1 MNRHARN
8 STTLGVVLFALLL
21 TAVGCLESA
30 EVNAQAVPPPVM
42 TDYAATPPFVTN
54 AVSPNILLLVD
65 NSGSMNDRAYPATFD
80 PTKTYNGLFAAEEC
94 YAYAGGTFSPDS
106 AANPATMPA
115 GGWTCTGNTSY
126 PWSGNLLN
134 YAAQRRIDIVKYVMV
149 GGMCTVARAADYSCT
164 SVRGQ
169 NSFNSSA
176 CCANQ
181 VQSVTVAQ
189 ATGRM
194 PSALI
199 PGAGSVYF
207 HMVGSVSTLR
217 GKFCVKS
224 NNTPPT
230 SDTNCGSSNLFSI
243 VASHPETTTGV
254 VQQLGTKARLGL
266 MEFKGAGDGG
276 QVLADVGAGVSSL
289 VTAVETTVPSTWT
302 PLAES
307 LYEATRYFA
316 QIAPA
321 YTSSDYSYTVTTRD
335 PYYFV
340 APQWAG
346 TSAYV
351 SCCKSFVIIFTDGEP
366 TQDLNVPPSM
376 KDKAHAI
383 HGGHCTGATT
393 ADPCTPHK
401 TNYANSGSHY
411 LDDVAYYAHTTD
423 LRQGTLPQINLND
436 SNATGKDLTGMQNLT
451 VYTFYAFGQ
460 AIGREILQSA
470 AKAGGFED
478 RNGNNLP
485 DQTEEWDKINNTTGA
500 AGSDGIPD
508 TYFESADADDLRD
521 RLMATIASILKQ
533 SASGTAVSVL
543 ATSSTGEGALYQSF
557 FFPTQF
563 EGLNEIKWAGYT
575 QGLFID
581 TYGNLRE
588 DTVKDGRLVYDQD
601 YIVQTKFDS
610 ATGSVLVDRFRD
622 VSPADGKPDTVL
634 PFETVPLTDI
644 QSIWEAGKILAERT
658 TRRTILTWVDKDND
672 GFVDSGEEVEFD
684 ADPSGVD
691 NSTLLAPYVRAGTAP
706 YTSANIINFV
716 RGNQIAGL
724 RDRQLTVNG
733 TLRVW
738 KFGDPVHSTP
748 TIVGPPAQSFDLVYG
763 DSSYNTFYK
772 AYRTRRQVAF
782 VGANDGMLHAFNVG
796 FYRAGDDACT
806 PAVEHGY
813 FLKENVSETS
823 TICPKIDTAGKPLG
837 EELWAFIP
845 YQLLPQL
852 QWLTRADYS
861 HVYYVDL
868 KPRVFDV
875 RVFCDGAN
883 GPTTCQAGQ
892 SGVSHPMG
900 WGTILIGGF
909 RMGGSCGTCTAGTGA
924 PPMRVKTDFNGN
936 GNDTDPN
943 DDRYFY
949 SAYFALDITDP
960 EQPPK
965 LLWSFTSTGL
975 GLTTS
980 FPSVLRVLS
989 STLTDK
995 ADKGAQWFMVVGS
1008 GPNGYGAEVTGQTAK
1023 IYAVD
1028 IAKGPGPDNGMF
1040 LNNSYAITFSVG
1052 SWNSFIG
1059 DPVALDRNLDYRV
1072 DSVYTGRVIHDGTLP
1087 WRGKIYRLTMG
1098 SCAATPCNP
1107 TDATQGWGIASGSSR
1122 IPTEIL
1128 DTFPTVG
1135 PVELGPVATAPSIT
1149 VDDAGKVWIFAG
1161 TGRYYSSA
1169 DKTDTSTQY
1178 FVGVKDRVINLE
1190 CTQTTTSS
1198 CPSNDL
1204 LNVSSATVCVVGVGT
1219 CGSSTNQVTG
1229 VAGATSFTSLIGLV
1243 ASKHGWYTSLL
1254 PVSGPGVGER
1264 VINSPVLLGGIVFFP
1279 TFTPTADI
1287 CSASGASNL
1296 YALFYKTGSAYSEPI
1311 IGTTASGSNSNVN
1324 KSVSSGQGISSSMA
1338 VHIGASGSANASGGD
1353 TSAFKV
1359 CSQSSSGA
1367 VSCKDVNIAGGGG
1380 GGGAS
1385 GGYDPRSRIIAWLR
1399 T

>member
-1 MNRHARN
+1 MNRHAQN
-8 STTLGVVLFALLL
+8 ITTLGFALHVIFAAVVLFQS
-21 TAVGCLESA
+21 E
-30 EVNAQAVPPPVM
+30 AQAVPPDM
-42 TDYAATPPFVTN
+42 ADYEATPPFVSN
-54 AVSPNILLLVD
+54 AVAPNVLLLMD
-65 NSGSMNDRAYPATFD
+65 NSGSMNDRAYPAAFD
-80 PTKTYNGLFAAEEC
+80 PAKTYNGLFVAEEC
-94 YAYAGGTFSPDS
+94 YSYASSTFSPDS
-106 AANPATMPA
+106 AANPTTMPS
-115 GGWTCTGNTSY
+115 GGWTCTGNASY

-149 GGMCTVARAADYSCT
+149 GGMCTVARVNGTCAT
-164 SVRGQ
+164 VKGQ
-169 NSFNSSA
+169 DSFNSSA
-176 CCANQ
+176 CCGNQ
-181 VQSVTVAQ
+181 IQSITIAQ
-189 ATGRM
+189 AGGRM
-194 PSALI
+194 PAALI
-199 PGAGSVYF
+199 PGSGSVFF
-207 HMVGSVSTLR
+207 HMVGSESTLR
-217 GKFCVKS
+217 GKVCVKP
-224 NNTPPT
+224 NNTAPT
-230 SDTNCGSSNLFSI
+230 SDSNCGASNLFSI

-254 VQQLGTKARLGL
+254 IQQLGTKARLGL
-266 MEFKGAGDGG
+266 MEFKGSGDGG
-276 QVLADVGAGVSSL
+276 NVLADVGSTVSSL
-289 VTAVETTVPSTWT
+289 VTAVETTTPSTWT

-321 YTSSDYSYTVTTRD
+321 YISSDYSYTVTTRD

-366 TQDLNVPPSM
+366 TQDLNVPPTM

-383 HGGHCTGATT
+383 HGSHCTGATT
-393 ADPCTPHK
+393 TTPCTPHK
-401 TNYANSGSHY
+401 TNYANNGTHY

-436 SNATGKDLTGMQNLT
+436 SSATGKDLPGMQNLT
-451 VYTFYAFGQ
+451 IYTFYAFGQ

-478 RNGNNLP
+478 LDKPTQPGYGLP
-485 DQTEEWDKINNTTGA
+485 DKVQEWDKVINATGA

-521 RLMATIASILKQ
+521 RLTAAIASILKQ

-581 TYGNLRE
+581 TFGNLRE
-588 DTVKDGRLVYDQD
+588 DTIKDGRLVYNED
-601 YIVQTKFDS
+601 YIIQPKFDS
-610 ATGSVLVDRFRD
+610 ATGNVLVERFRD
-622 VSPADGKPDTVL
+622 TSPADGKPDTVL
-634 PFETVPLTDI
+634 PFETVPLTEI
-644 QSIWEAGKILAERT
+644 QSIWEAGKILAKRT
-658 TRRTILTWVDKDND
+658 TRRTILTWVDTDND
-672 GFVDSGEEVEFD
+672 GFVDSGEEIEFD
-684 ADPSGVD
+684 ADTSGID
-691 NSTLLAPYVRAGTAP
+691 NSTLLAPYLRAGAAP
-706 YTSANIINFV
+706 FTSANIINFV

-724 RDRQLTVNG
+724 RDRQLTVDS

-738 KFGDPVHSTP
+738 KFGDPIHSTP
-748 TIVGPPAQSFDLVYG
+748 TIVGPPAQNFDLVYG
-763 DSSYNTFYK
+763 DTTYNAFFK

-782 VGANDGMLHAFNVG
+782 VGANDGMLHAFNSG
-796 FYRAGDDACT
+796 FYRAGDDACSS
-806 PAVEHGY
+806 PVEHGY
-813 FLKENVSETS
+813 FLKVNISETS
-823 TICPKIDTAGKPLG
+823 TTCPKIDTAGKPLG

-852 QWLTRADYS
+852 QWLTQANYS

-875 RVFCDGAN
+875 RVFCDGGN
-883 GPTTCQAGQ
+883 GPTTCQDGQ
-892 SGVSHPMG
+892 SSVSHPNG

-924 PPMRVKTDFNGN
+924 PPMRVVADFNGD
-936 GNDTDPN
+936 GDTVDPN

-965 LLWSFTSTGL
+965 LLWSFTDTGL

-995 ADKGAQWFMVVGS
+995 ADKKAQWLMVVGS

-1023 IYAVD
+1023 MYAVD
-1028 IAKGPGPDNGMF
+1028 IAKGPGPDSGAF
-1040 LNNSYAITFSVG
+1040 LNNSYVKTFPIG

-1059 DPVALDRNLDYRV
+1059 DPVSLDRNFDYRV
-1072 DSVYTGRVIHDGTLP
+1072 DVSYTGRVIHDGTLP
-1087 WRGKIYRLTMG
+1087 WRGKLYRLTMG
-1098 SCAATPCNP
+1098 SCTATPCDL
-1107 TDATQGWGIASGSSR
+1107 TDAMEGWGIAGGGATR

-1135 PVELGPVATAPSIT
+1135 PVELGPVATAPAIT

-1161 TGRYYSSA
+1161 TGRYYSNA

-1190 CTQTTTSS
+1190 CSQTTATN

-1204 LNVSSATVCVVGVGT
+1204 VNVSSATICVIGVGT

-1229 VAGATSFTSLIGLV
+1229 VTGATNFTSLIGLV
-1243 ASKHGWYTSLL
+1243 AGKHGWYTTLL
-1254 PVSGPGVGER
+1254 PVLGPGVGER
-1264 VINSPVLLGGIVFFP
+1264 VINSPLLLGGIVFFP
-1279 TFTPTADI
+1279 SFTPTADI
-1287 CSASGASNL
+1287 CSASGTSNL

-1311 IGTTASGSNSNVN
+1311 IGTTGQNVN
-1324 KSVSSGQGISSSMA
+1324 RSVSNGQGISSSMA

-1353 TSAFKV
+1353 ASAFKV
-1359 CSQSSSGA
+1359 CGQSSSGA
-1367 VSCKDVNIAGGGG
+1367 VSCTDVNVPGGGPSGSG
-1380 GGGAS
+1380 GGL
-1385 GGYDPRSRIIAWLR
+1385 DPRSRIIAWLR